1 MVTVS
6 SPQRQGLKRSA
17 RLAGLDNGLAA
28 LVWVTA
34 ALALAAALVGLL
46 VEGVYIGARST
57 AEILRGQD
65 LVTAVLVVPALCVA
79 AGYAHRG
86 SLLGR
91 LVTAGLLADLV
102 YSYAFYVFGT
112 GFNDLFLLHVVVFSA
127 SLTALALMLA
137 SFDIDAVS
145 QRLRRVRRVRPV
157 AAALGILAL
166 SLGGMW
172 VSAAV
177 LNAANG
183 TVPAGSALVETPA
196 IIHLALA
203 LDLGVQVPLYA
214 TAAVLLWRRTAW
226 GYLLAFV
233 ALLSGIPEQISYLVG
248 MPLQVAAGVPAAVS
262 FDPLEPVI
270 LAFYLVGFLMLLAG
284 ARTVRVQ
291 ASAARGGTGPG

>member
-6 SPQRQGLKRSA
+6 SPQHRGLKRSA
-17 RLAGLDNGLAA
+17 RATAIDNRLAA

-34 ALALAAALVGLL
+34 ALALTAALVGLV

-79 AGYAHRG
+79 VGYARRG
-86 SLLGR
+86 SLFGR
-91 LVTAGLLADLV
+91 LVTAGLLADLI
-102 YSYAFYVFGT
+102 YAYAFYVFGT
-112 GFNDLFLLHVVVFSA
+112 GFNDVFLLHVVVFSA
-127 SLTALALMLA
+127 SLTALVLTLAGIDLA
-137 SFDIDAVS
+137 SLRGRS
-145 QRLRRVRRVRPV
+145 RRVRRVRLV

-166 SLGGMW
+166 SLAGMW

-177 LNAANG
+177 VNAVDG

-196 IIHLALA
+196 IIHLALG
-203 LDLGVQVPLYA
+203 LDLAVQVPLYA
-214 TAAVLLWRRTAW
+214 AAAVLLWRRTGW

-248 MPLQVAAGVPAAVS
+248 MPLQVAAGVPGAVS

-270 LAFYLVGFLMLLAG
+270 LAFYVIGFLMLVAG

-291 ASAARGGTGPG
+291 ASGAGGKGPE